1 MQHEKYKAGQKQ
13 LSDMLHLLAYSL
25 FHIYGIVG
33 QNNLER
39 EEGITTSD
47 FGIKIKKKGF

>member
-1 MQHEKYKAGQKQ
+1 
-13 LSDMLHLLAYSL
+13 MLHLLAYPL

-39 EEGITTSD
+39 EESIITFD
-47 FGIKIKKKGF
+47 FGIKIKKKKWILKIHVR